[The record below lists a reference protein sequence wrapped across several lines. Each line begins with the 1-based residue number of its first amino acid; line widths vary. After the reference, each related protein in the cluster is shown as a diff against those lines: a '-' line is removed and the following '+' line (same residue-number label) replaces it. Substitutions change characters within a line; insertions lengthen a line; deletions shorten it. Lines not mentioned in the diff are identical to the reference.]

1 MRPIEDKNMRP
12 ITVQIATAENHRIG
26 TVATE
31 GPEFLRYTAIKV
43 LRGHN
48 LGPLS
53 LTAGL
58 AIFDDTVEAELSV
71 TIHEGS
77 PHRALEV
84 WHRLRGIP
92 GVECGRIYD
101 RGLSWC
107 AKSYENI
114 HGKGF
119 SNGSYRWPDHTFDPV
134 KVTA

>member
-1 MRPIEDKNMRP
+1 MRPI
-12 ITVQIATAENHRIG
+12 IVQIATAENHRIG

-43 LRGHN
+43 LRGHG

-58 AIFDDTVEAELSV
+58 AIFDDTLEAELSV

-77 PHRALEV
+77 PQRALKV

-92 GVECGRIYD
+92 GVDCGRIYD
-101 RGLSWC
+101 SGFSWC
-107 AKSYENI
+107 AKSYENTY
-114 HGKGF
+114 GPG
-119 SNGSYRWPDHTFDPV
+119 NRWPEHDYKPV
-134 KVTA
+134 RI